1 MVMGIKFWS
10 NFKWQLVSLLMGE
23 AVLLAF
29 NQAWPAHL
37 VFIAAIGLWARSQSG
52 SQRKFAVAQSNLSG
66 MAAARRKKLQALPAS
81 TEEVRSEAS
90 RLISDVSADLVQ
102 QRSVQS
108 DAIQQL
114 IASFNGIENSIREQ
128 AQLTQGLIALATRV
142 DAAKQT
148 AGSSYV
154 DEIIS
159 IVHRMADNIANTG
172 KSSVALVNV
181 LSTMKTQIEAV
192 DRLLGEIGSI
202 SKQTNL
208 LALNA
213 AIEAARAGEEGR
225 GFAVVADEVR
235 TLSHRSSEF
244 ARQIEE
250 QHRGMKHAMA
260 QAAGVIG
267 GIASQDL
274 DLTRG
279 TQARVQEIMS
289 EVEGN
294 NEKVAQQLGQIS
306 TISDKISAEVGVA
319 VRSLQFEDIVRQLT
333 ERVEARVRVLDDGF
347 LAVSSAVGSVVNETD
362 LAAVVTRLEGA
373 REGLKSATEARV
385 VVHQEGMDDGEIEL
399 F

>member
-1 MVMGIKFWS
+1 MIMNIKFLG
-10 NFKWQLVSLLMGE
+10 NFKWQLVALLAGE
-23 AVLLAF
+23 AVLLAY
-29 NQAWPAHL
+29 NEAWPAQL
-37 VFIAAIGLWARSQSG
+37 VFLAAIGLWARSHLS
-52 SQRKFAVAQSNLSG
+52 SQRKFAVSQSNLSNI
-66 MAAARRKKLQALPAS
+66 AATRKKKLQVLPAS

-90 RLISDVSADLVQ
+90 RLINDVSADLVQ
-102 QRSVQS
+102 QRSVES

-128 AQLTQGLIALATRV
+128 AQLTQGLIALATHV
-142 DAAKQT
+142 DSAQQT
-148 AGSSYV
+148 AGTSYV

-159 IVHRMADNIANTG
+159 IVHRMAENIANTG

-192 DRLLGEIGSI
+192 DKLLGEIGSI

-294 NEKVAQQLGQIS
+294 NEKVALQLGQIS

-333 ERVEARVRVLDDGF
+333 ERVDARVRVLDEGF
-347 LAVSSAVGSVVNETD
+347 LVVSSAVGAVVNEADPATV
-362 LAAVVTRLEGA
+362 ARSLEGA
-373 REGLKSATEARV
+373 RESLKSAIEARM

>member
-1 MVMGIKFWS
+1 MNKIFNS
-10 NFKWQLVSLLMGE
+10 FKWQLI
-23 AVLLAF
+23 ALLAGEIVLTML
-29 NQAWPAHL
+29 NQDLPAHL
-37 VFIAAIGLWARSQSG
+37 VFLSAIALWAATHSS
-52 SQRKFAVAQSNLSG
+52 SQRKFGVTLSNLSNI
-66 MAAARRKKLQALPAS
+66 AAARKKKLQMLPAH
-81 TEEVRSEAS
+81 TEEVRAEAS
-90 RLISDVSADLVQ
+90 RLIHEVSADLAQ
-102 QRSVQS
+102 QRSVQA

-128 AQLTQGLIALATRV
+128 AQLTQGLIALATQV
-142 DAAKQT
+142 DSVKQA

-154 DEIIS
+154 DEIIG
-159 IVHRMADNIANTG
+159 IVHRMAENIANTG
-172 KSSVALVNV
+172 KSSIALVNV
-181 LSTMKTQIEAV
+181 LATMKTQIEAV
-192 DRLLGEIGSI
+192 DKLLGEIGSI

-235 TLSHRSSEF
+235 TLSFRSSEF
-244 ARQIEE
+244 ARLIEE

-294 NEKVAQQLGQIS
+294 NEKVALQLGQIS
-306 TISDKISAEVGVA
+306 TISDKISTEVGVA

-333 ERVEARVRVLDDGF
+333 ERVEARVLVLDDGF
-347 LAVSSAVGSVVNETD
+347 SVVSGAVGSVVSEGD
-362 LAAVVTRLEGA
+362 VGALSARLQEA
-373 REGLKSATEARV
+373 RESLKSAIEARV
-385 VVHQEGMDDGEIEL
+385 VVHQDGMGDGEIEL